1 MKKKNI
7 ILIILLSFFMTID
20 VNALTNEQ
28 NALME
33 TARAY
38 YRKGKNIQYCTY
50 RKSFSFTP
58 EDATSQAEQFTVCS
72 GFTNSSYKEA
82 LGMILPKT
90 TANMTA
96 AAYHNKTE
104 ADILLQLNK
113 TEIPEHFTNTDSS
126 VTNFIKSLYTTY
138 NLQVGDLIVML
149 SDSDGH
155 VIMIEEELETDAN
168 IIESTGNYEKD
179 STKIT
184 KGLSYRDTGT
194 IKRNTLSAHL
204 KHFYNGGDYNYL
216 TVYRP
221 LANNNGTYN
230 KYSCSLK
237 SSGLNAYQPE
247 NYNCTKESATYGIT
261 AAANSR
267 MKYSNIDIDK
277 TVSGSNKTIVD
288 GSVVSPGDTLIYSI
302 KITNNSSS
310 NYEPITVTENISPY
324 VNAATESG
332 EAITG
337 NQFTFTVPALAPSAS
352 YTIKYTAKVKEDED
366 NINKYIESTGIV
378 DGRITTA
385 TIKNKIYN
393 DYIDSN
399 KLKEAYNSLKD
410 TSSQTGVAFINE
422 IYKTANLG
430 IYFDLDGFN
439 IESLINTSA
448 STDYNSISLNRDD
461 KFSKYVLNDY
471 FGATYTKS
479 SNGNVYLRYF
489 QSDDTNIKDPNRAN
503 RIYKEHLKDGDVL
516 IYRNSNDSKTNENGD
531 YAYIYLDNSFYGIN
545 KLSDGNSKNEFPAS
559 AYIVTSRDG
568 NTQNSYLNTL
578 LGKDYYVI
586 LRPSMIND
594 NSYIPMPDTNENSK
608 YFLFI
613 GGIIFVVFGGLI
625 IVKTAKLKRI

>member
-7 ILIILLSFFMTID
+7 ILIILLSFFITID
-20 VNALTNEQ
+20 ANALTNEQ

-96 AAYHNKTE
+96 AAYYNKTE

-113 TEIPEHFTNTDSS
+113 TEIPEHFTNTETS

-138 NLQVGDLIVML
+138 NLQVGDLIIML

-155 VIMIEEELETDAN
+155 VIMIEDVAESDAY

-184 KGLSYRDTGT
+184 KGLSYKDSGT

-204 KHFYNGGDYNYL
+204 KHFYNGGDYNYF

-237 SSGLNAYQPE
+237 ESGLNAYKPE
-247 NYNCTKESATYGIT
+247 NYNCTKESATYGLT
-261 AAANSR
+261 ASANSR

-277 TVSGSNKTIVD
+277 TVSGSDKTIVD
-288 GSVVSPGDTLIYSI
+288 GSVVNPGDILIYSI
-302 KITNNSSS
+302 VITNNSSS

-324 VNAATESG
+324 VDAVTESG
-332 EAITG
+332 ESITG
-337 NQFTFTVPALAPSAS
+337 DQVTFTVPALAPSAS
-352 YTIKYTAKVKEDED
+352 YTIKYIAKVKSG
-366 NINKYIESTGIV
+366 NYNNKYIESTGIV
-378 DGRITTA
+378 DGRIKTA
-385 TIKNKIYN
+385 TIKNKIY
-393 DYIDSN
+393 DDKIDSS
-399 KLKEAYNSLKD
+399 KLKEAYNSLKN
-410 TSSQTGVAFINE
+410 TSSQTGIAFINE
-422 IYKTANLG
+422 IYKTASSG
-430 IYFDLDGFN
+430 VSFDLDGFD
-439 IESLINTSA
+439 IGSLINTSP
-448 STDYNSISLNRDD
+448 STDYDSISLNKDN
-461 KFSKYVLNDY
+461 KFSKYVLNNY

-489 QSDDTNIKDPNRAN
+489 QSDDTSVIAPNRAN

-531 YAYIYLDNSFYGIN
+531 YAYIYLDGSFYGIN
-545 KLSDGNSKNEFPAS
+545 KLADGSNKNEFPAS
-559 AYIVTSRDG
+559 AYIVTTRAE

-594 NSYIPMPDTNENSK
+594 DSYIPMPDTNENSK
-608 YFLFI
+608 YYLFI
-613 GGIIFVVFGGLI
+613 GGIIFIVFGGLI
-625 IVKTAKLKRI
+625 IVKTTRLKKI